1 MIHSSILNKWVMEEG
16 GKSSQ
21 IHLVKT
27 MVFLLSSIV
36 SLSISSGHA
45 WLVMSLVKTDWLTV
59 YIKAP
64 KCLMSKTYTQ
74 TARQQIHSESSPSSS
89 SPQLMSQFD
98 VCWPADWLLNRGTS
112 SESRFAYE
120 FVHSLIVEQ
129 NLLLLPRFAFSFTF
143 IPATAI
149 SSHYLEGP
157 PPPTLKSN
165 QQLPVRSF

>member
-1 MIHSSILNKWVMEEG
+1 MSDG
-16 GKSSQ
+16 GRGQKFSNSFSENYGFFAQ
-21 IHLVKT
+21 QHCLSFHL
-27 MVFLLSSIV
+27 FWSCLA
-36 SLSISSGHA
+36 GHVTGKDRLTA
-45 WLVMSLVKTDWLTV
+45 WLCTLKHRSVWWAKHTHR
-59 YIKAP
+59 
-64 KCLMSKTYTQ
+64 Q

>member
-1 MIHSSILNKWVMEEG
+1 
-16 GKSSQ
+16 
-21 IHLVKT
+21 
-27 MVFLLSSIV
+27 
-36 SLSISSGHA
+36 
-45 WLVMSLVKTDWLTV
+45 
-59 YIKAP
+59 
-64 KCLMSKTYTQ
+64 MSKTYTQ

-89 SPQLMSQFD
+89 TPQLMSQFD

-129 NLLLLPRFAFSFTF
+129 NLLLLPQFAFSFTLL
-143 IPATAI
+143 PATAI

-165 QQLPVRSF
+165 QQLQNSAFRQFGHFKITTCLVVYFESPPSFWLLLMMMMRTVVVKMMAAVYYCK

>member
-1 MIHSSILNKWVMEEG
+1 MEEG

-21 IHLVKT
+21 IRLVKT
-27 MVFLLSSIV
+27 MVFFAQQHCLSFHLFWSC
-36 SLSISSGHA
+36 LAGH
-45 WLVMSLVKTDWLTV
+45 VTGKDCLTV

-98 VCWPADWLLNRGTS
+98 VCWLADWLLNRGTS

-129 NLLLLPRFAFSFTF
+129 NLLLLLQFAFSFTF
-143 IPATAI
+143 LPATVI

-157 PPPTLKSN
+157 PPTLKSK